1 MSKIYNPPHPG
12 EIVRDVLIEATGL
25 SVTVASTKLGITRV
39 SLSKLINCRC
49 SISPEMAVRLSI
61 ALNTSSELWLNMQHS
76 YDLWL
81 IEKSRGKLKRE
92 VSRISRTIKA
102 KVKPRAKTKIIKI

>member
-1 MSKIYNPPHPG
+1 MYNPPHPG

-25 SVTVASTKLGITRV
+25 SVTAASIKLGITRV

-61 ALNTSSELWLNMQHS
+61 ALNTSAEMWLNMQQS
-76 YDLWL
+76 YDLWVM
-81 IEKSRGKLKRE
+81 EKNRNKLKRE
-92 VSRISRTIKA
+92 VSRISRQISAKA
-102 KVKPRAKTKIIKI
+102 KPRVKTKIIKI